1 MPQDVKKVLVIEDN
15 ADWRELLSMT
25 VRRLGHDV
33 ILAGTGREGVAQA
46 FHARPD
52 LILMDIGL
60 PEMAG
65 DEVTARIKANPTT
78 RHIPIII
85 QTAYGLGPNATRA
98 MEAGAEEM
106 MHKPISILQIQKV
119 LIKYL
124 SGDQKTAGQAPAESV
139 QSSGDSSRF

>member
-1 MPQDVKKVLVIEDN
+1 
-15 ADWRELLSMT
+15 
-25 VRRLGHDV
+25 
-33 ILAGTGREGVAQA
+33 
-46 FHARPD
+46 
-52 LILMDIGL
+52 
-60 PEMAG
+60 
-65 DEVTARIKANPTT
+65 
-78 RHIPIII
+78 
-85 QTAYGLGPNATRA
+85 